1 MNVLSGAQPQRSAM
15 PADAGPA
22 LAASVRDNGN
32 NAGGGN
38 ADKSAVLAAGSG
50 RQDSGTLQEN
60 GVIAGERAHLRR
72 AREFLHLMRENVL
85 SLAQNP
91 MAGDRV
97 SLEYLK
103 ADLYRR
109 AEALKDLP
117 DAPLFFGRLDYRELA
132 EKDADFVGKDLHIG
146 RRHVH
151 DQDGT
156 PVVLDWR
163 APVSRPFY
171 RASQTDPMGLTLR
184 RRFGFAGGTLTA
196 YEDERFSPG
205 DGTRSRS
212 DEPGAIQNPS
222 KLLISEIERPRS
234 GPMRDIVA
242 TIQPEQDDI
251 VRADAATTV
260 CVQGAPGTGKTAVGL
275 HRVAY
280 LLYAHKE
287 QVTRRGVVV
296 IGPNL
301 AFLSYI
307 RNVLPALGELD
318 VTQTTVADL
327 VASTPIK
334 GTDTDEAATV
344 KGDARMAEVLR
355 NALWAHI
362 RAPREALVV
371 SRGARRLRLPAHEI
385 EALAQELRD
394 RGVRYG
400 TGRELLAHRIAHVLL
415 TQLEAAGETC
425 DDRTHDAVRRSAPVR
440 KCVDEVWPK
449 VDQKKLVFALLS
461 DQNLVFRNGSGLLS
475 EAEMA
480 AITWPKPPRGPG
492 SAPWSRADQVLIDE
506 AADLIQRT
514 PSIAHIV
521 VDEAQDLSPMEV
533 RAIGRR
539 CATGAAT
546 VLGDIAQGTTPWA
559 ATSWPALLSH
569 LGKPGAPVRELDVGY
584 RVPRQ
589 ILDFASRLLP
599 SIAPD
604 LSPAQSLRADP
615 DALAVIQATAGDL
628 GAQLAAGCRAALS
641 GLGSVAV
648 ICADAQIPETAEILR
663 SAGLAFTVL
672 GSDSAIDSPETRNS
686 RGGARTAGDSRSADD
701 PGSVGNPL
709 PGSDSRGVEAAGS
722 GGDPVSGDP
731 VSGDASDSGMS
742 GAGAPDIPEISVMSA
757 EAARLTLVPV
767 TLAKGLEFDHVILV
781 EPGRIATGEA
791 YGLRRLYV
799 ALTRAVSR
807 LTVFHAE
814 PLPAELSLHTM
825 KTGHT
830 FWSVPAFSPCA
841 LRDQRG
847 GGIPRRSG
855 RAWF

>member
-1 MNVLSGAQPQRSAM
+1 M

-22 LAASVRDNGN
+22 AAQT
-32 NAGGGN
+32 AT
-38 ADKSAVLAAGSG
+38 ADEDSSA
-50 RQDSGTLQEN
+50 SGTIN
-60 GVIAGERAHLRR
+60 DTGDSVIAGERAHLRR
-72 AREFLHLMRENVL
+72 SREFLHLMRENVL
-85 SLAQNP
+85 TLAQNP

-117 DAPLFFGRLDYRELA
+117 DAPLFFGRLDYSELA
-132 EKDADFVGKDLHIG
+132 KSDEDFAGADFHIG

-151 DQDGT
+151 DDNGT

-171 RASQTDPMGLTLR
+171 RASQSDPMGLTLR
-184 RRFGFAGGTLTA
+184 RRFGFSGGALTA
-196 YEDERFSPG
+196 FEDERFSLSG
-205 DGTRSRS
+205 ETRTRSEES
-212 DEPGAIQNPS
+212 GAKPASN
-222 KLLISEIERPRS
+222 LLISEIERPRS

-287 QVTRRGVVV
+287 QVTRRGVIVV
-296 IGPNL
+296 GPNL

-318 VTQTTVADL
+318 VSQTTVAEL
-327 VASTPIK
+327 VASTPVK
-334 GTDTDEAATV
+334 ATDADEVAAV

-355 NALWAHI
+355 GALWAHI
-362 RAPREALVV
+362 RAPKQALMV

-449 VDQKKLVFALLS
+449 VDPKKLVFTLLS
-461 DQNLVFRNGSGLLS
+461 DQDQVIQNGSGLLS
-475 EAEMA
+475 DAEMA
-480 AITWPKPPRGPG
+480 AIAWPKPPRGLG
-492 SAPWSRADQVLIDE
+492 SAPWTRADQVLIDE
-506 AADLIQRT
+506 AADLIERT

-559 ATSWPALLSH
+559 ATSWPTLLSH
-569 LGKPGAPVRELDVGY
+569 LGKPAASVRELDVGY

-604 LSPAQSLRADP
+604 LSPAKSLRADP
-615 DALAVIQATAGDL
+615 NALALVPVPSGEL
-628 GAQLAAGCRAALS
+628 GERVAEGCAAALA

-648 ICADAQIPETAEILR
+648 ICADADVQATAQALR

-672 GSDSAIDSPETRNS
+672 GSDGS
-686 RGGARTAGDSRSADD
+686 GLGAG
-701 PGSVGNPL
+701 GSVPDL
-709 PGSDSRGVEAAGS
+709 DSGVPDSGRAGQ
-722 GGDPVSGDP
+722 
-731 VSGDASDSGMS
+731 SGMS
-742 GAGAPDIPEISVMSA
+742 GASTPDISGISDISLMA
-757 EAARLTLVPV
+757 DRLTLVPV
-767 TLAKGLEFDHVILV
+767 TLAKGLEFDYVVLV

-814 PLPAELSLHTM
+814 PLPAELSLHTIRA
-825 KTGHT
+825 
-830 FWSVPAFSPCA
+830 AFELGPF
-841 LRDQRG
+841 RG
-847 GGIPRRSG
+847 RRPPRASQPGVRVL
-855 RAWF
+855 